1 MKRILIIV
9 MFGLMINGLT
19 LAQEGKTKP
28 NILFIMTDQ
37 QNFFTM
43 KAYGNHLIQ
52 TPALNK
58 LADQSLVFQNAY
70 VTQPVCAPSRGSL
83 VTGLFPHNH
92 GVINNDYALSTD
104 ILTLPEMINDSEYQS
119 AYIGK
124 WHLGNEVFRQRGFN
138 TWVSMED
145 GYYDEYSEGND
156 KNKRSDYHE
165 WLVKKGYSPNLPN
178 NNRFS
183 RKFASKLPIKHCK
196 PYFLQEKAIEF
207 LENTGNQPF
216 VMYVSFLEP
225 HRPYTG
231 PLNDLYNPEE
241 MPLPSNFN
249 DVFDD
254 NDPSTYRKILTKTKE
269 LYGEDEKTYKELL
282 AKYWGLVTQVD
293 KSVGA
298 IMDKLENLGLSE
310 NTIVV
315 YTSDH
320 GSMMGAHKLVSK
332 DVMYEESVRIPYL
345 LKYPSLGNKHRI
357 VRERVSQI
365 DIVPTL
371 LDLLGNSIPE
381 GLDGESLLPFL
392 NVEELYNKDVFI
404 EWHKPNMRTVISM
417 DGWKLVMIPNDKSLL
432 FNLNSDP
439 LETTNLYYKPE
450 YKEVI
455 SVLKKKIEDWK
466 KKTKDDQIIVEL
478 ND

>member
-1 MKRILIIV
+1 MKRIAIIV
-9 MFGLMINGLT
+9 MLGFLINGLA
-19 LAQEGKTKP
+19 LAQEGESKP

-37 QNFFTM
+37 QSYFTM
-43 KAYGNHLIQ
+43 KSYGNHIIQ

-58 LADQSLVFQNAY
+58 LADQSIVFQNAY
-70 VTQPVCAPSRGSL
+70 VTQPVCAPSRGSI

-92 GVINNDYALSTD
+92 GVVNNDFALSTD
-104 ILTLPEMINDSEYQS
+104 ILTLPEMIDDSNYQS

-124 WHLGNEVFRQRGFN
+124 WHLGDEIFSLRGFN

-145 GYYDEYSEGND
+145 GYYGEYSDGKDLNE
-156 KNKRSDYHE
+156 RSDYHK
-165 WLVKKGYSPNLPN
+165 WLVKKGYKPNLAN

-183 RKFASKLPIKHCK
+183 RKFASSLPIEHCK
-196 PYFLQEKAIEF
+196 PRFLQEKAIEF
-207 LENTGNQPF
+207 LDSNGNEPF

-225 HRPYTG
+225 HKPYNG
-231 PLNDLYNPEE
+231 PLNNLYDPEE
-241 MPLPSNFN
+241 IPLPSNFN

-254 NDPSTYRKILTKTKE
+254 NDPSTYRKIQNKTIE
-269 LYGEDEKTYKELL
+269 LYGEDEKAYKELI
-282 AKYWGLVTQVD
+282 AQYWGLVTQVD
-293 KSVGA
+293 RSVGA
-298 IMDKLENLGLSE
+298 IMDKLEDLGISE

-332 DVMYEESVRIPYL
+332 DVMYEESVRVPYL
-345 LKYPSLGNKHRI
+345 LKYPGIGSKQRI

-365 DIVPTL
+365 DIVPTV
-371 LDLLGNSIPE
+371 LDLLGHSIPAH
-381 GLDGESLLPFL
+381 LDGESLLSFL
-392 NVEELYNKDVFI
+392 NCEEQYDKDVFI
-404 EWHKPNMRTVISM
+404 EWPKPTMRTVISTE
-417 DGWKLVMIPNDKSLL
+417 GWKLVLIPNDKSLL

-455 SVLKKKIEDWK
+455 NVLNGKIKEWK
-466 KKTKDDQIIVEL
+466 INTNDTTKI
-478 ND
+478 